1 MKKWCVL
8 CMLVMCVVLTACTA
22 PHTGQQEDGASADMV
37 EMPQATPEPLQTAQN
52 DATPMP
58 NAPAVGQVTYQ
69 PQQVPSAFAGSES
82 FSAELYAMLVG
93 SIRAGSDEVD
103 AAAVQVTDA
112 QFEGVRSFL
121 LLRNPWGT
129 LTDITRDG
137 KGMVKLSYL
146 TQDVTERT
154 DEANKFDEAVGL
166 VLQNL
171 VPEQS
176 TQLSAS
182 VALYKYVTQTV
193 EQDYDAADGGL
204 YSALVLGTG
213 VDSTYAYAY
222 SFLLD
227 QIGVEN
233 TVVRSEDGSHAWN
246 VLTIDGFSFHCDP
259 QVEAGLNKGQALT
272 CFGLSDRDMTLRNGW
287 NTWTSENHTMLSCD
301 SDLLG
306 SVQEA
311 PFADIDTL
319 GNAVYY
325 TLMDEQVGVF
335 RYDLDSREVLEVVQ
349 AQPAALA
356 VLGQS
361 VYYLNEADHLLYRY
375 RTSDGDVQQVMEG
388 VTLESI
394 RRQGVELHYVQDDEQ
409 HTENMISID

>member
-1 MKKWCVL
+1 MKKWCIL
-8 CMLVMCVVLTACTA
+8 CMLVMCVVLSACAA
-22 PHTGQQEDGASADMV
+22 PHAGQQEDEASVDMV
-37 EMPQATPEPLQTAQN
+37 EMPEATPEPLQT
-52 DATPMP
+52 DESDTTPMP
-58 NAPAVGQVTYQ
+58 NALAVGQVTYQ
-69 PQQVPSAFAGSES
+69 PALAPSAFAGSEA
-82 FSAELYAMLVG
+82 FSNELYAMLVG

-103 AAAVQVTDA
+103 TAAVQVTDA

-129 LTDITRDG
+129 LTDITRDSN
-137 KGMVKLSYL
+137 GMAKLSYL

-154 DEANKFDEAVGL
+154 DEANKFDGAVSL
-166 VLQNL
+166 VLQNM

-176 TQLSAS
+176 TELSAS
-182 VALYKYVTQTV
+182 IALYKYVTQTV

-204 YSALVLGTG
+204 YNALVLGTG
-213 VDSTYAYAY
+213 VDGTYAYAY

-227 QIGVEN
+227 QVGVEN
-233 TVVRSEDGSHAWN
+233 TVVLSEDGSHAWN

-301 SDLLG
+301 NDLLG

-311 PFADIDTL
+311 PFADVDTL

-325 TLMDEQVGVF
+325 TLMDEQIGVF
-335 RYDLDSREVLEVVQ
+335 RYDLASREVLEVVS

-356 VLGQS
+356 VLGEG
-361 VYYLNEADHLLYRY
+361 VYYLDDADNLLYRY

-394 RRQGVELHYVQDDEQ
+394 RRQGIELHYVQDDEL
-409 HTENMISID
+409 HTENVISID